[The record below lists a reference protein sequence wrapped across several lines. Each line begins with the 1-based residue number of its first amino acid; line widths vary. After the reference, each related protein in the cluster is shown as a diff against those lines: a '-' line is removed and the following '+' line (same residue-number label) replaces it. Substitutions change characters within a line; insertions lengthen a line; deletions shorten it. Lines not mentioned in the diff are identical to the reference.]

1 MTNFALTAS
10 AAPTSLPL
18 LLKLC
23 LHKVPH
29 THTHIER
36 QVFSERGRQ
45 RRLNVFKNNFNLGRV
60 CVCVCK
66 AR

>member
-10 AAPTSLPL
+10 AAA

-29 THTHIER
+29 IHADTGFAETQIER
-36 QVFSERGRQ
+36 ERGEDWQ
-45 RRLNVFKNNFNLGRV
+45 RLNVFKNNFSFANE
-60 CVCVCK
+60 C
-66 AR
+66 